1 MNINA
6 IKLRHY
12 RHGKRDRIPSGKFSQ
27 NKNIDGV
34 SAVVRRRT
42 SNRQWRGTA
51 FGEFGHVSIEPSTND
66 FPVHTSLFIARPTYF
81 EPRSFRKLIEKCYRD
96 TCNSA

>member
-51 FGEFGHVSIEPSTND
+51 ENLAMWALNHQPMTFQFTPHFSSHDQHILSL
-66 FPVHTSLFIARPTYF
+66 VHF
-81 EPRSFRKLIEKCYRD
+81 E
-96 TCNSA
+96 N